1 VSFASDKFFYQQPS
15 PREIEARMGELGAW
29 FEIDL
34 DNITFNLKAIR
45 DRVGPTIEIMPVVKN
60 DAYGHG
66 LQPIVAALSEE
77 GIRWFMVART
87 AEAEAI
93 RSWGYSCG
101 IMNMDVLYADLQ
113 FSRVVEQDISQVVYT
128 LEAAQRLNTAA
139 EALGKNAG
147 VFVKIDTGL
156 RRVGVPHGETV
167 SFMERL
173 AALPNLEIQG
183 MFSTFMLNPE
193 QDADVLSR
201 FCAIMDELKEKGI
214 DPGLCSLAASH
225 GIFHRPDAWLDMVRP
240 AMSLFGVYIKAEDRE
255 VDIPLRQALCFKARI
270 ELLKWVE
277 AGDSVTYYGRFTAPK
292 RMCIGTL
299 HVGFYDA
306 VPRELS
312 NKGKV
317 LVDGVIRPGIGSVSL
332 NHYLFDATDL
342 NVREGDVVEV
352 FSRTGENDIAGVAE
366 TAGWMTYSLM
376 NHLNPFIPRIYYRGN
391 APVAILERAV

>member
-1 VSFASDKFFYQQPS
+1 MSTDYFERQPD
-15 PREIEARMGELGAW
+15 PDAILARMDELGAW

-34 DNITFNLKAIR
+34 DNIAFNLRSIR
-45 DRVGPTIEIMPVVKN
+45 ERVGPNVEIMPVVKN

-66 LQPIVAALSEE
+66 LKPVAAALAQE

-87 AEAEAI
+87 AEALAI
-93 RSWGYSCG
+93 RDWGFSCDV
-101 IMNMDVLYADLQ
+101 MNMDALYGDAQ
-113 FSRVVEQDISQVVYT
+113 YRRAVERDISQTVYT
-128 LEAAQRLNTAA
+128 LAAAERLNAA
-139 EALGKNAG
+139 AAALGKRAG

-156 RRVGVPHGETV
+156 RRVGVAHRDAI

-173 AALPNLEIQG
+173 DAFPNLDIRG
-183 MFSTFMLNPE
+183 MFSTFMLHPD
-193 QDADVLSR
+193 QDEEVLAR
-201 FCAIMDELKEKGI
+201 FRAIVDGLAAKGI
-214 DPGLCSLAASH
+214 DPGYCSLAATD

-240 AMSLFGVYIKAEDRE
+240 AMSLFGVYPHAEDRS
-255 VDIPLRQALCFKARI
+255 VGVALRQALCFKARV
-270 ELLKWVE
+270 EMLKWVE

-292 RMCIGTL
+292 RMRVGTL

-312 NKGKV
+312 NAGKV

-342 NVREGDVVEV
+342 NLHEGDVVEV
-352 FSRTGENDIAGVAE
+352 YSREGENDIANTAA

-376 NHLNPFIPRIYYRGN
+376 NHLNPFVPRIYFRGN
-391 APVAILERAV
+391 TPVAILERAV

>member
-1 VSFASDKFFYQQPS
+1 MAGSFFDRQLS
-15 PREIEARMGELGAW
+15 PEEIEARKGELGAW

-34 DNITFNLKAIR
+34 DNIALNLKGIR
-45 DRVGPTIEIMPVVKN
+45 ERVGPKVEIMPVVKN

-66 LQPIVAALSEE
+66 LQPIIAALVDE
-77 GIRWFMVART
+77 GIRWVMVART

-93 RSWGYSCG
+93 RRWGYSCG
-101 IMNMDVLYADLQ
+101 VMNMDVLYADTQ
-113 FSRVVEQDISQVVYT
+113 YSRIVDQDISQMVYT
-128 LEAAQRLNTAA
+128 IDAAERLNAA
-139 EALGKNAG
+139 AATLGKIAG

-156 RRVGVPHGETV
+156 RRVGVPYREAIP
-167 SFMERL
+167 FMEKL
-173 AALPNLEIQG
+173 AALPNLEIRG

-193 QDADVLSR
+193 QDAGVLSR
-201 FCAIMDELKEKGI
+201 FRDIMDGLKGKGI

-240 AMSLFGVYIKAEDRE
+240 AMSLFGVYLDAEDRGVGIE
-255 VDIPLRQALCFKARI
+255 LRQALCFKARI
-270 ELLKWVE
+270 EMLKWVE

-292 RMCIGTL
+292 RMRIGTL

-317 LVDGVIRPGIGSVSL
+317 VVDGAIRPVIGSVSL
-332 NHYLFDATDL
+332 NHHLFDATNL
-342 NVREGDVVEV
+342 NVTEGDVVEV
-352 FSRTGENDIAGVAE
+352 YSREGENDIAGVSEA
-366 TAGWMTYSLM
+366 AGWMPYSLM

-391 APVAILERAV
+391 APVAILEREI